1 MSDIASELFGARR
14 PLACRYV
21 DLLGTAGVERGL
33 IGPREVDRLWERHI
47 FNSLAVADLV
57 EPGATVVDVGSG
69 AGLPGIP
76 LALARTDLSVTLVE
90 PLLRRATFLTEV
102 VAELAL
108 TGQVRVARTRA
119 EEHAGRYD
127 SVVSRALAPL
137 PRLVEWCEPLRSP
150 TGTILA
156 LKGRS
161 AVQELEAA
169 AALIRSYRLTGEV
182 LTVRAHPATQPT
194 SVVRLRAR

>member
-1 MSDIASELFGARR
+1 MSDVAQELLGARY
-14 PLACRYV
+14 PLTSRYV
-21 DLLGTAGVERGL
+21 DLLATVGIERGL

-47 FNSLAVADLV
+47 FNSLAVADLID
-57 EPGATVVDVGSG
+57 PGASVVDVGSG

-76 LALARTDLSVTLVE
+76 LALARTDISVTLVE

-102 VAELAL
+102 VADLAL
-108 TGQVRVARTRA
+108 TGQIQVVRARA

-127 SVVSRALAPL
+127 SVVSRAVAPL
-137 PRLVEWCEPLRSP
+137 PRLVEWCEPLRSS
-150 TGTILA
+150 TGTMLA

-161 AVQELEAA
+161 AVQELAA
-169 AALIRSYRLTGEV
+169 AAAVIRSRRLVGEV
-182 LTVRAHPATQPT
+182 LTVRAHPATEPT